1 MCVDKELEKYIET
14 EVFPRYRQMDA
25 AHGEEHV
32 RQVTAESLRLAARYD
47 VNIDMLYTA
56 AAYHDIGLS
65 AGRKNHHLES
75 GRIIR
80 SDKKLLRWFT
90 PLQIEEIAQ
99 AAEDHRASLAAEPR
113 TIYGKIVAE
122 ADRDIEPEKILRR
135 TVQYGLEACPGLGR
149 EEHYTRFKQH
159 LQEKYA
165 EGGYLKLWIPASG
178 NAAGLET
185 LRRIIADEAE
195 LRRQFDRIFEA
206 ESIKPGKSV
215 TEQQHPE

>member
-14 EVFPRYRQMDA
+14 EVFPRYRQMDS
-25 AHGEEHV
+25 AHGEEHAREV
-32 RQVTAESLRLAARYD
+32 AAESLRLAARYD
-47 VNIDMLYTA
+47 VNLDMLYAA

-80 SDKKLLRWFT
+80 GDKKLLNWFT
-90 PLQIEEIAQ
+90 PSQIEEIAR
-99 AAEDHRASLAAEPR
+99 AAEDHRASSAAEPR
-113 TIYGKIVAE
+113 SIYGKIVAE
-122 ADRDIEPEKILRR
+122 ADRDIEPSKILRR

-149 EEHYTRFKQH
+149 EEHYARFKKH

-178 NAAGLET
+178 NAAGLEA
-185 LRRIIADEAE
+185 LRGIIADEAE
-195 LRRQFDRIFEA
+195 LRRWFDKIFDA
-206 ESIKPGKSV
+206 ETTKP
-215 TEQQHPE
+215 